1 MTKPIGA
8 TKRITIPVDHH
19 IDAIKKHLE
28 EELGI
33 AMSYAQVLQYLIKFY
48 RRNQTNKTVWKM

>member
-1 MTKPIGA
+1 M
-8 TKRITIPVDHH
+8 TKRITVPVDDH
-19 IDAIKKHLE
+19 IDAIKQHLE

-48 RRNQTNKTVWKM
+48 RKNKDVKSVWRM

>member
-8 TKRITIPVDHH
+8 TKRITVPVDRY
-19 IDAIKKHLE
+19 IDTIKQHLE

-33 AMSYAQVLQYLIKFY
+33 AMSYAQVIQYLIKFY
-48 RRNQTNKTVWKM
+48 RKNKDVKSVWRM